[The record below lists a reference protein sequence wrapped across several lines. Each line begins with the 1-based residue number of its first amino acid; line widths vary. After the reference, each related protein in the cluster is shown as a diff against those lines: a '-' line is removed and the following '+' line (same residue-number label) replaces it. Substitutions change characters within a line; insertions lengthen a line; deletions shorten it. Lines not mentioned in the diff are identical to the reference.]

1 MKSEL
6 EARRQELLL
15 ELNRVNRQIRDVQKE
30 MERIERRIAN
40 RPAKMKAA

>member
-6 EARRQELLL
+6 EARRQELLR
-15 ELNRVNRQIRDVQKE
+15 ELNRVNRQIRDVRKE
-30 MERIERRIAN
+30 MEHIERRIAN